1 MSKMNDMD
9 MATLLEKWSEDKAQI
24 SELEKRI
31 DKYKKI
37 ADRIMNSRDT
47 NVISSD
53 LYTLKRTNMSRG
65 TLTKQDIPDSVWKQY
80 SKTCSY
86 TAFYLSKK

>member
-1 MSKMNDMD
+1 MNDMD